1 MSVRQACDRS
11 VLRKSTKNVGECD
24 VGVGSGVMEH
34 HIRNRVTQFKQA
46 LAGEYSVGLDPRE
59 ESTYSEW

>member
-1 MSVRQACDRS
+1 

-34 HIRNRVTQFKQA
+34 HIRNRLTPFKQA
-46 LAGEYSVGLDPRE
+46 LAWEYSVGLDPRE
-59 ESTYSEW
+59 ESAYSEW